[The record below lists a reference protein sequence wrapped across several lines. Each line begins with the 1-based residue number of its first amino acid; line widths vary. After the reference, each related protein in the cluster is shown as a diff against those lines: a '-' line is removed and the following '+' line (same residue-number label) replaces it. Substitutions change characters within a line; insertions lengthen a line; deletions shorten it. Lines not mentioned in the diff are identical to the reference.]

1 MKAPEEALHE
11 ARRRA
16 ADDPAA
22 ATESD
27 GGVESTEDARR
38 ASLHRLATW
47 AVIEPE
53 EAEVYSTRRLGAPIT
68 LLKRLLV
75 RLLRQYLVQIS
86 AQQSRFNAHVAAH
99 VISLEDRVL
108 ALERAARE
116 RGGEQQGPR
125 VRAEQSE
132 AAGPRDRPGQS
143 EAGR

>member
-1 MKAPEEALHE
+1 MRTPGEALQE

-16 ADDPAA
+16 ARSSAPDSEPGEDVK
-22 ATESD
+22 S
-27 GGVESTEDARR
+27 VEEARR

-53 EAEVYSTRRLGAPIT
+53 EADVYSTRRLGAPIT

-75 RLLRQYLVQIS
+75 RLLRQYLVQIA

-108 ALERAARE
+108 ALEEAAR
-116 RGGEQQGPR
+116 RQGESR
-125 VRAEQSE
+125 RS
-132 AAGPRDRPGQS
+132 
-143 EAGR
+143 

>member
-1 MKAPEEALHE
+1 MKAPEDALRE

-16 ADDPAA
+16 TDEPAA
-22 ATESD
+22 LTESD

-38 ASLHRLATW
+38 ASLRRLATW

-108 ALERAARE
+108 ALEQAVRE

>member
-1 MKAPEEALHE
+1 MRTPEEALLE

-16 ADDPAA
+16 AESASGSPVADR
-22 ATESD
+22 TES
-27 GGVESTEDARR
+27 VEEARR
-38 ASLHRLATW
+38 ASLRRLAAW

-99 VISLEDRVL
+99 VISLEDRVA
-108 ALERAARE
+108 ALEQAARQ
-116 RGGEQQGPR
+116 RLDDGPVDGEQPKQ
-125 VRAEQSE
+125 
-132 AAGPRDRPGQS
+132 D
-143 EAGR
+143 EAGSR

>member
-1 MKAPEEALHE
+1 MRTPEEALVE

-16 ADDPAA
+16 AAQGPPTADS
-22 ATESD
+22 TES
-27 GGVESTEDARR
+27 VEEARR
-38 ASLHRLATW
+38 ASLRRLATW

-99 VISLEDRVL
+99 VISLEDRVA
-108 ALERAARE
+108 ALEQAVQQPAADE
-116 RGGEQQGPR
+116 PADRGEH
-125 VRAEQSE
+125 
-132 AAGPRDRPGQS
+132 DPG
-143 EAGR
+143 EAGRP

>member
-1 MKAPEEALHE
+1 MRTPEEALAE

-16 ADDPAA
+16 AEDSSAQRPPPADR
-22 ATESD
+22 TES
-27 GGVESTEDARR
+27 VEEARR
-38 ASLHRLATW
+38 ASLRRLAAW

-99 VISLEDRVL
+99 VISLEDRVA
-108 ALERAARE
+108 ALEQA
-116 RGGEQQGPR
+116 
-125 VRAEQSE
+125 RAEQGE
-132 AAGPRDRPGQS
+132 V
-143 EAGR
+143 GRR

>member
-1 MKAPEEALHE
+1 VKTPEEALTE

-16 ADDPAA
+16 A
-22 ATESD
+22 ESAS
-27 GGVESTEDARR
+27 GGSGAVRGDMEDRGESVEEARR

-68 LLKRLLV
+68 LLKRFLV
-75 RLLRQYLVQIS
+75 RLLRQYLVQVA

-108 ALERAARE
+108 ALEQEARE
-116 RGGEQQGPR
+116 R
-125 VRAEQSE
+125 SE
-132 AAGPRDRPGQS
+132 SS
-143 EAGR
+143 EAGRG

>member
-1 MKAPEEALHE
+1 VRTPDEALNE

-16 ADDPAA
+16 AKEPSSQGSQVAEN
-22 ATESD
+22 TES
-27 GGVESTEDARR
+27 VEDARR
-38 ASLHRLATW
+38 ASLRRLATW

-99 VISLEDRVL
+99 VISLEDRL
-108 ALERAARE
+108 AALEQAAQQRGARE
-116 RGGEQQGPR
+116 
-125 VRAEQSE
+125 
-132 AAGPRDRPGQS
+132 PRDGGQPGQD
-143 EAGR
+143 EAGRR

>member
-1 MKAPEEALHE
+1 MKAPEEALRE

-16 ADDPAA
+16 AEERGAA
-22 ATESD
+22 IVSD
-27 GGVESTEDARR
+27 GGVEPAEDARR

-86 AQQSRFNAHVAAH
+86 AQQSRFNAHVAAL
-99 VISLEDRVL
+99 VISLEDRVR
-108 ALERAARE
+108 ALEQAARE
-116 RGGEQQGPR
+116 QATEEQ
-125 VRAEQSE
+125 
-132 AAGPRDRPGQS
+132 GPRDRPEQT
-143 EAGR
+143 ETRHR

>member
-1 MKAPEEALHE
+1 MRTPDEALNE

-16 ADDPAA
+16 AEESSSQGSRVAEN
-22 ATESD
+22 TES
-27 GGVESTEDARR
+27 VEDARR
-38 ASLHRLATW
+38 ASLRRLATW

-99 VISLEDRVL
+99 VISLEDRL
-108 ALERAARE
+108 AALELAA
-116 RGGEQQGPR
+116 QQR
-125 VRAEQSE
+125 SAH
-132 AAGPRDRPGQS
+132 APRDGGQPGQD
-143 EAGR
+143 EAGRR